1 MAAFADRVN
10 PQSQGEV
17 LSCGNAEV
25 RAHFLLVARFQHAE
39 VERYGLCEVEH
50 VLAVVG

>member
-1 MAAFADRVN
+1 
-10 PQSQGEV
+10 
-17 LSCGNAEV
+17 
-25 RAHFLLVARFQHAE
+25 LVARFQHAE